1 MRLRESERSRL
12 TSALRATVA
21 SGGIRLA
28 YQPIVR
34 LRGEVAGWEVLAR
47 WRSEE
52 FGDVGPDQF
61 IPLAEES
68 GLIVP
73 LGTFVL
79 IEALKQACALRDAGL
94 IRVEGAGAPFFSVN
108 VSAIQLD
115 SPDFV
120 AIVLDAIA
128 RAGLPRTILHLE
140 LTESALIEARD
151 HATDKIVVLNAA
163 GISFKIDDFG
173 KGYSSLSYLYG
184 LPFDYVKIDKSFID
198 RIASGGGGLV
208 RGIISLAHELGKS
221 VVAEGIETP
230 EQEAALF
237 EFGCDYGQGWLFG
250 KPVDA
255 PTLER
260 SLRR

>member
-1 MRLRESERSRL
+1 MSDFILGAVAYDAKVVTIWDGFRAWFAER
-12 TSALRATVA
+12 
-21 SGGIRLA
+21 
-28 YQPIVR
+28 
-34 LRGEVAGWEVLAR
+34 
-47 WRSEE
+47 
-52 FGDVGPDQF
+52 
-61 IPLAEES
+61 
-68 GLIVP
+68 
-73 LGTFVL
+73 
-79 IEALKQACALRDAGL
+79 
-94 IRVEGAGAPFFSVN
+94 
-108 VSAIQLD
+108 
-115 SPDFV
+115 
-120 AIVLDAIA
+120 
-128 RAGLPRTILHLE
+128 
-140 LTESALIEARD
+140 
-151 HATDKIVVLNAA
+151 
-163 GISFKIDDFG
+163 
-173 KGYSSLSYLYG
+173 G